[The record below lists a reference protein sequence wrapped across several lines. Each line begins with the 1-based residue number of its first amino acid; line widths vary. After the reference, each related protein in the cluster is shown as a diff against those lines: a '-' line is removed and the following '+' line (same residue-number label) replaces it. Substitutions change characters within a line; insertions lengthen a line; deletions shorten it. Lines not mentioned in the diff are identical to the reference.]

1 MIKVIG
7 LNTKVLKKEPFSG
20 SHHGMRFFMR
30 AENDILHVWVYPEPW
45 CFEQTSDD
53 VKTLKDF
60 PFTGEGLDES
70 LEWIS
75 QEFEE
80 RKDYWM
86 QMEKDKMKMI
96 LEITDRCKYI
106 FQIFPFFVWVDHI
119 DNTEN
124 VNI

>member
-1 MIKVIG
+1 MNHSFCDKMRIPTEQQGRISYDQGYRSQYKSIKKRTF
-7 LNTKVLKKEPFSG
+7 LRFS
-20 SHHGMRFFMR
+20 SWHALLHACR
-30 AENDILHVWVYPEPW
+30 NDILHVWVYPEPW

-96 LEITDRCKYI
+96 L
-106 FQIFPFFVWVDHI
+106 
-119 DNTEN
+119 
-124 VNI
+124 